1 MATLMA
7 ASLNADSMSQE
18 ENQDAQLSQLP
29 PPPPDLP
36 RGADPYAGRRRLDS
50 PEQQQRH
57 EDDAAT
63 SASAQFTG
71 FTSATDVPMSQAS
84 ASSAAS
90 MSQGGVVDPRRKA
103 MQLPRPPRPGVRRI
117 TEDDD
122 DEDDDE

>member
-18 ENQDAQLSQLP
+18 EDQDARLSQLP

-50 PEQQQRH
+50 PAQQQPN
-57 EDDAAT
+57 EDDTAT
-63 SASAQFTG
+63 SASAPFTG
-71 FTSATDVPMSQAS
+71 FTAATGVPMSQA
-84 ASSAAS
+84 SAAS

-103 MQLPRPPRPGVRRI
+103 MQLPRPPRTGVRRI